1 MKIVPYSPKYRKD
14 FVEMNLAWISSMFKV
29 EPEDERELSSI
40 ETAIAAGAE
49 IFFAVDDSD
58 NVMACC
64 MIAPRSAGEWEIMK
78 FAAKGMYTGT
88 GAGSACL
95 KACIEY
101 AREKQAKSIVLV
113 SNRRCTHAIHLYEK
127 FGFAEIPVDKE
138 KFPYDRGDISFEM
151 KLFK

>member
-1 MKIVPYSPKYRKD
+1 MKIVPYNPKYRKD

-29 EPEDERELSSI
+29 EPEDERELSSV

-64 MIAPRSAGEWEIMK
+64 MVAPRDSGEWEIMK

-95 KACIEY
+95 KAV
-101 AREKQAKSIVLV
+101 ASTPAKNKQKTLFSFPTAGAHTQFTCTKNSALQKSPSTRKNSPTTVATSPL
-113 SNRRCTHAIHLYEK
+113 K
-127 FGFAEIPVDKE
+127 
-138 KFPYDRGDISFEM
+138 
-151 KLFK
+151 